1 MAFVEVSW
9 TRMMMMTIVVTV
21 VIIDVDFVSL
31 VLLIMGM
38 EG

>member
-1 MAFVEVSW
+1 
-9 TRMMMMTIVVTV
+9 MMMMTIVVTV